1 MTERMSLAEF
11 RTLNARSRTK
21 YASRGVVIDH
31 RRFDSKLEGK
41 RYVHLCNMA
50 AIGAV
55 KWFVR
60 QAPFD
65 LPGGIKYRA
74 DFLVV
79 WSTLHD
85 HLRPAGE
92 LVTVEDCKGFMTRLS
107 QTKILQVEELYGIRI
122 RIITKENVNG

>member
-1 MTERMSLAEF
+1 MSLADF
-11 RTLNARSRTK
+11 RSLNARARAK
-21 YASRGVVIDH
+21 YASKAVVINH
-31 RRFDSKLEGK
+31 QRFDSKLEGQ
-41 RYVHLCNMA
+41 RYVHLRNMA
-50 AIGAV
+50 AVGAV

-60 QAPFD
+60 QVRFD